1 MIRTACAAIALA
13 ACLASVP
20 AAAQAPAAA
29 PTPRW
34 PDGRV
39 NLGSTPEQKGFWEI
53 RPGLGGTPRAAD
65 IPLQPWARALA
76 AYRTSRTDLHPPLV
90 RCKPGGGPAFFN
102 APGFE
107 IVDVPEERRIFI
119 LNIAGAH
126 SWRVI
131 YMDGRPHP
139 TGDDLRPTYF
149 GHSIGRW
156 DGDTLVVD
164 TVGFNEKQWLA
175 GVYPTTEK
183 LHLTERFTRP
193 DVRTLSYE
201 ATIDD
206 PGAYTAPW
214 SIRWTI
220 NEKSK
225 SSWIAGGEIFE
236 YICQGE

>member
-1 MIRTACAAIALA
+1 MTRTACAAIMIA

-201 ATIDD
+201 ATIND